1 MVRVVVGGA
10 RPLMGSRKSGP
21 QGAHWRKTIAD
32 HGARVRYPL
41 PMNVPANGSA
51 NVPDPDSAPGSATAG
66 LHLPQGTFEGKRVVV
81 TGGGTGLGLAMS
93 RGFAALGAHVII
105 PSRTP
110 ENQAAFLDEAKERGW
125 KATGAQVDVREPDSV
140 RRLAESILEEHG
152 PVDVLVNNAAG
163 NFVCPAERM
172 SSNAWRAVLGIVL
185 DGTFY
190 CSKEFGKHMMQDDRG
205 GSIINIIATYA
216 WTGMPGVVHSASA
229 KAGVHAMGKT
239 LAAEWARFGIRVNAI
254 APGPFESGG
263 ANKNLWPNEEV
274 QERIRQSV
282 PMKRFATRDEVAA
295 QALWLASDA
304 AQYVTGATITIDGGM
319 SLGAG
324 NMWEPGERVG
334 RPKRSDAPAGNEGGD
349 A

>member
-1 MVRVVVGGA
+1 
-10 RPLMGSRKSGP
+10 
-21 QGAHWRKTIAD
+21 
-32 HGARVRYPL
+32 
-41 PMNVPANGSA
+41 MNVPADTDGTDSGGPEHPSA
-51 NVPDPDSAPGSATAG
+51 SETAG
-66 LHLPQGTFEGKRVVV
+66 HFLPAGTFAGKRVVV
-81 TGGGTGLGLAMS
+81 TGGGTGLGLEMS

-105 PSRTP
+105 PSRT
-110 ENQAAFLDEAKERGW
+110 EANQAAFLEEAQARGW
-125 KATGAQVDVREPDSV
+125 QASGAQVDVREPDSV
-140 RRLAESILEEHG
+140 RRLADSILEEHG

-190 CSKEFGKHMMQDDRG
+190 CSKEFGKHMMADGRG

-239 LAAEWARFGIRVNAI
+239 LAAEWARYGIRVNAI

-263 ANKNLWPNEEV
+263 ANKNLWPNEAV
-274 QERIRQSV
+274 QERIRASV
-282 PMKRFATRDEVAA
+282 PLKRFATREEVAA

-304 AQYVTGATITIDGGM
+304 GQYVTGATITIDGGM

-324 NMWEPGERVG
+324 MMWEPGERVG
-334 RPKRSDAPAGNEGGD
+334 RPKTGRSSEGG
-349 A
+349 AS